1 MAAYQTPGATINT
14 MNVVPASQADTTA
27 FDRLQQAFRA
37 GLITQQEAT
46 QALGVKPAEMVA
58 DRQASELKM
67 AVQPLVAEQTLRSG
81 GLAIRKGEAE
91 LAAFEADPTGV
102 RKHIAS
108 KLADFGLQ
116 PTGDPA
122 VDARTLR
129 AAITGAK
136 MDLEWQDKSIA
147 AAAAGVPPLPGESAK
162 DHVVRAGKE
171 IPGIKAQLEQ
181 EGESKK
187 QLLSLNNEL
196 IRKGKP
202 PVQTIDEARAAFE
215 AINKEEEVKKQEGKV
230 PTEAESKRS
239 VYLAEIEQSN
249 KALDEIRKAGYKPED
264 SNWDLY
270 LPTKGAAGDVAR
282 RFRSA
287 DGNRFM
293 DARDKWIES
302 VLRDRSGAAIADS
315 EYANAARQYF
325 PAPGDSPEALEDKK
339 QLRLRAEAALKA
351 SIDNPRLRQ
360 FFDAS
365 GTQYQQD
372 IATGKVAP
380 VNAPAGAVSPQVKRM
395 TLTDGSVVY
404 GYRNPDGKTI
414 TLTDPSG
421 KPLAP

>member
-46 QALGVKPAEMVA
+46 QALGVKPAEMAA

-129 AAITGAK
+129 AAIAGAK
-136 MDLEWQDKSIA
+136 TDLDWQEKSIA

-171 IPGIKAQLEQ
+171 VPGIKAQLEQ
-181 EGESKK
+181 EGDSRK
-187 QLLSLNNEL
+187 QLAALNEKL
-196 IRKGKP
+196 ILKGKP
-202 PVQTIDEARAAFE
+202 PVQTIEEARAAFE
-215 AINKEEEVKKQEGKV
+215 KINNEEEAKKIEGKT
-230 PTEAESKRS
+230 PTESESKRS
-239 VYLAEIEQSN
+239 TYLAEIEASN
-249 KALDEIRKAGYKPED
+249 KTLDELHKAGYKPESAYWDQLLPDATVSRFVRSSEGNAYID
-264 SNWDLY
+264 S
-270 LPTKGAAGDVAR
+270 
-282 RFRSA
+282 
-287 DGNRFM
+287 
-293 DARDKWIES
+293 RDKWIES
-302 VLRDRSGAAIADS
+302 VLRERSGAAIAPS
-315 EYANAARQYF
+315 EYGNAAKQYF
-325 PAPGDSPEALEDKK
+325 PAPGDSPAQIESK
-339 QLRLRAEAALKA
+339 RNLRAAAEGALRA
-351 SIDNPRLRQ
+351 SIENPKLRR

-372 IATGKVAP
+372 TTTGKVLP
-380 VNAPAGAVSPQVKRM
+380 VAAPAGAVSPQVKRM

-404 GYRNPDGKTI
+404 GYRNPDGKTV